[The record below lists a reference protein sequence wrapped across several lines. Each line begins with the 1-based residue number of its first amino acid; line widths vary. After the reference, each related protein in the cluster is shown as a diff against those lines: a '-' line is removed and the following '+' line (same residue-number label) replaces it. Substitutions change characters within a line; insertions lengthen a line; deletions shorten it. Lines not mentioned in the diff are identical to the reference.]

1 MEKVRII
8 TDSNSGILQSEA
20 EKLGIFVI
28 PMPFLIDGDEF
39 EEEISI
45 SQDEFYEKL
54 KSNPSISTSCP
65 APGYLVD
72 LWESELKKYDSIV
85 YIPMSSGLSSSC
97 ENAKRL
103 AEEYAGRVQVVDN
116 ERISVTQKMSVMEG
130 IELAKQGKSALEIRQ
145 YLEKTK
151 DKASI
156 YIYVDTLKYLKQGG
170 RISATAAALGS
181 MLRVKPILSSRG
193 GRFEKFAM
201 AMSMGQAKRRM
212 IQQIRAELAGEF
224 KEEYQQGKMELY
236 VAYTQN
242 EAEAIKFKEEI
253 EKEFNMTVRFID
265 PLSLSVSC
273 HIGPGALALAMSIN
287 NYHTF

>member
-1 MEKVRII
+1 MEKVKII
-8 TDSNSGILQSEA
+8 TDSNSGISQA
-20 EKLGIFVI
+20 EGESLGIFVI
-28 PMPFLIDGDEF
+28 PMPFLIAGDEF

-65 APGYLVD
+65 APGYLMD
-72 LWESELKKYDSIV
+72 LWDTQLKEYDSIV
-85 YIPMSSGLSSSC
+85 YIPMSSGLSSTC
-97 ENAKRL
+97 TNARRL

-116 ERISVTQKMSVMEG
+116 QRISVTQKMSVYEAV
-130 IELAKQGKSALEIRQ
+130 ELAKQGKSALEIRQ
-145 YLEKTK
+145 YLEKSK

-156 YIYVDTLKYLKQGG
+156 YICVDTLKYLKQGG

-212 IQQIRAELAGEF
+212 MQQIKLELEGEF
-224 KEEYQQGKMELY
+224 KEEYQAGKMVLF
-236 VAYTQN
+236 VAHTYN
-242 EAEAIKFKEEI
+242 ETEAQKFKEEV
-253 EKEFNMTVRFID
+253 EKDFNMPVRFVD

-273 HIGPGALALAMSIN
+273 HIGPGALALAMAVN
-287 NYHTF
+287 EYAKF